1 MDDKPK
7 KEYRIKSVFRDESV
21 TPDPG
26 LAGMRYRAARKCRIS
41 GESIEL
47 QERDVSPWRTVEK
60 VEGSI

>member
-1 MDDKPK
+1 MDEKSK
-7 KEYRIKSVFRDESV
+7 KEYRVKSVFRDDSV

-26 LAGMRYRAARKCRIS
+26 LAGQRFRAARKCRIS

-60 VEGSI
+60 IEGTI